1 MFINKLLFEKFFLV
15 FLLFSFISSFSQENK
30 QIDSLKKSITINN
43 QKNWSIYNE
52 ISKKYYSINRE
63 SCLKYFNLAI
73 NLNKKNDYNKGSLA
87 TIKISL

>member
-43 QKNWSIYNE
+43 QKKTGLFIM
-52 ISKKYYSINRE
+52 K
-63 SCLKYFNLAI
+63 
-73 NLNKKNDYNKGSLA
+73 
-87 TIKISL
+87 